1 MNTLLNPW
9 SLRLSCNGYRKWL
22 RGNDLRSAFAGGQFY
37 ARQCRD
43 LEVSGDIGAAPVVV
57 RRNPIRRPVP
67 GRKDG
72 DMADQQLDAS
82 TRLAVER
89 TRLANERTLMAW
101 IRTSTSL
108 IAFGFT
114 IFKFFQ
120 YLATQEHRHTIVS
133 PWVVGMAMILVGLTG
148 LALAWVQHRQQMK
161 ALKAEVGTLPYS
173 ISGIMA
179 GLIAVLGVIAL
190 VVVML
195 RL

>member
-1 MNTLLNPW
+1 M
-9 SLRLSCNGYRKWL
+9 
-22 RGNDLRSAFAGGQFY
+22 
-37 ARQCRD
+37 
-43 LEVSGDIGAAPVVV
+43 
-57 RRNPIRRPVP
+57 
-67 GRKDG
+67 
-72 DMADQQLDAS
+72 MADQSLDTS

-120 YLATQEHRHTIVS
+120 YLATEEHRHTVVS

-161 ALKAEVGTLPYS
+161 VLQAQAGPMPYS
-173 ISGIMA
+173 VSGVMA

-190 VVVML
+190 VVVTM

>member
-1 MNTLLNPW
+1 MT
-9 SLRLSCNGYRKWL
+9 
-22 RGNDLRSAFAGGQFY
+22 
-37 ARQCRD
+37 
-43 LEVSGDIGAAPVVV
+43 
-57 RRNPIRRPVP
+57 
-67 GRKDG
+67 
-72 DMADQQLDAS
+72 DQPLDAS

-133 PWVVGMAMILVGLTG
+133 PWVVGMLMIVIGLTA
-148 LALAWVQHRQQMK
+148 LALAWFQHRQEMK
-161 ALKAEVGTLPYS
+161 SLRAQVAHMPYS
-173 ISGIMA
+173 LAGLMA
-179 GLIAVLGVIAL
+179 GLIAALGLFAL
-190 VVVML
+190 VSVAW

>member
-1 MNTLLNPW
+1 M
-9 SLRLSCNGYRKWL
+9 
-22 RGNDLRSAFAGGQFY
+22 
-37 ARQCRD
+37 
-43 LEVSGDIGAAPVVV
+43 
-57 RRNPIRRPVP
+57 
-67 GRKDG
+67 
-72 DMADQQLDAS
+72 MADQPLDTS

-120 YLATQEHRHTIVS
+120 YLATQEHRNTVVS
-133 PWVVGMAMILVGLTG
+133 PWIVGMTMILIGLTG

-161 ALKAEVGTLPYS
+161 ALKSQAGPMPYS

-190 VVVML
+190 VVVAF

>member
-1 MNTLLNPW
+1 
-9 SLRLSCNGYRKWL
+9 
-22 RGNDLRSAFAGGQFY
+22 
-37 ARQCRD
+37 
-43 LEVSGDIGAAPVVV
+43 
-57 RRNPIRRPVP
+57 
-67 GRKDG
+67 
-72 DMADQQLDAS
+72 MADQPLDTS

-120 YLATQEHRHTIVS
+120 YLATEEHRHTVVS
-133 PWVVGMAMILVGLTG
+133 PWIVGMVMILIGLTG
-148 LALAWVQHRQQMK
+148 LALAWIQHRQQLR
-161 ALKAEVGTLPYS
+161 ALAVEAGPMPYS

-179 GLIAVLGVIAL
+179 GLIAVVGVVAL
-190 VVVML
+190 VVVAL

>member
-1 MNTLLNPW
+1 MTAEQP
-9 SLRLSCNGYRKWL
+9 
-22 RGNDLRSAFAGGQFY
+22 
-37 ARQCRD
+37 
-43 LEVSGDIGAAPVVV
+43 
-57 RRNPIRRPVP
+57 
-67 GRKDG
+67 
-72 DMADQQLDAS
+72 LDTS

-120 YLATQEHRHTIVS
+120 YLATQEHRHTVVS
-133 PWVVGMAMILVGLTG
+133 PWVVGMTMIVIGLTG

-161 ALKAEVGTLPYS
+161 ALKAEAGPMPYS

-179 GLIAVLGVIAL
+179 GFIAVLGVIAL
-190 VVVML
+190 VVVAL
-195 RL
+195 RLQPPNILRLSAFGRSHSSFRVGGRAASTGPV